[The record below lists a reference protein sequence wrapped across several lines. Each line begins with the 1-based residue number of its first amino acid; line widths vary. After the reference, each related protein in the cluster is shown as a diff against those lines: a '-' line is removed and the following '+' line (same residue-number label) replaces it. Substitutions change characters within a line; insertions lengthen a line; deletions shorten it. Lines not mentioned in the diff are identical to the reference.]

1 MSDTQL
7 LTVAL
12 AAVPNMLAVLVGIL
26 INNSRLNDLRGHIDS
41 QFAGVDRRFDAV
53 DRRFDEMR
61 DLWRAELHRVE
72 EVLDARLKHLEG
84 RI

>member
-7 LTVAL
+7 LTIAL
-12 AAVPNMLAVLVGIL
+12 AAAPTMLTVLVGIL
-26 INNSRLNDLRGHIDS
+26 INNARLSDLRVHMDS
-41 QFAGVDRRFDAV
+41 RFNNV

-84 RI
+84 QG